1 MLLNYKKGSIF
12 SRRAAE
18 EKTTE
23 PATTEGLLAVWG
35 SPGSGKTTVAVK
47 LAKHI
52 ADQKKNVVLILCDMV
67 APMLPCILPASELE
81 CERSLGT
88 ILGSTHVTD
97 TILKSNLMTL
107 KKNRF
112 LTVLGM
118 LKGENEYTY
127 PPYIETQ
134 AKELLGELRKL
145 APFVVIDCGSHI
157 ATDILSAVALMEAD
171 SVLRLASCEL
181 KSVSYF
187 SSQLQLLK
195 DHKWEADRQYKIASN
210 VKAHEAG
217 DQLAATLGNTAFQ
230 LPHSQ
235 ELESQY
241 LAGNLL
247 ADLSLKDSREFRR
260 EIARISKEVFGI

>member
-1 MLLNYKKGSIF
+1 MLNFRKESIF

-18 EKTTE
+18 EKITG
-23 PATTEGLLAVWG
+23 PMVTEGLLAVWG
-35 SPGSGKTTVAVK
+35 SPGAGKTTVAVK

-52 ADQKKNVVLILCDMV
+52 ADQKKNVVLVLCDMV
-67 APMLPCILPASELE
+67 APMLPCILHASELE

-88 ILGSTHVTD
+88 ILGSTHVTE

-118 LKGENEYTY
+118 VKGENEYTY
-127 PPYIETQ
+127 PPYTETQ
-134 AKELLGELRKL
+134 AKELLGELRRL
-145 APFVVIDCGSHI
+145 APFVVVDCGSHI
-157 ATDILSAVALMEAD
+157 AADILSAVTLIEAD

-187 SSQLQLLK
+187 SSQLQLLM
-195 DHKWEADRQYKIASN
+195 DHRWEADRQYKIASN

-217 DQLAATLGNTAFQ
+217 DQLAAALGNTVFQ
-230 LPHSQ
+230 LPHSE

-247 ADLSLKDSREFRR
+247 EDLVLKDSREFRK
-260 EIARISKEVFGI
+260 ELARISKEVFGI